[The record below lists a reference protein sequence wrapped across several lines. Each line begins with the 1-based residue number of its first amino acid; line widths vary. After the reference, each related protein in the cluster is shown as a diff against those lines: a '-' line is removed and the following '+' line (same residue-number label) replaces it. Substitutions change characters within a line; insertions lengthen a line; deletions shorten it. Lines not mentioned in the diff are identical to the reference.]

1 MRYPIQKPRRS
12 KYGSKKIAVDGQV
25 FDSQKEARRYGELK
39 LLLAAGKISDLRTQ
53 VLYELIP
60 TQFETYERYGKRGK
74 RLKDGLR
81 VVERATDYVADFV
94 YVENGKTVVEDVK
107 SVATRKK
114 ESYIIKR
121 KLRLYLKKIKIK
133 EV

>member
-12 KYGSKKIAVDGQV
+12 KYGSKKITVDGQE

-39 LLLAAGKISDLRTQ
+39 LLLTAGKISDLRTQ

-60 TQFETYERYGKRGK
+60 TQFETYERYGKKGK

-121 KLRLYLKKIKIK
+121 KLMLYLKKIKIK

>member
-12 KYGSKKIAVDGQV
+12 KYGSKKITVDGQV
-25 FDSQKEARRYGELK
+25 FDSEKEARRYGELK
-39 LLLAAGKISDLRTQ
+39 LLLAAGKISDLQTQ
-53 VLYELIP
+53 VFFELIP

-81 VVERATDYVADFV
+81 VVEHGLAYIADFV
-94 YVENGKTVVEDVK
+94 YTEDGKTVVEDVK

-121 KLRLYLKKIKIK
+121 KLMLYLKKIKIK